1 MKNKLILFIICF
13 SLSYSFSQNYFIKY
27 INTEIEIDGVED
39 KLWSEVNGSS
49 DYWQWRPSD
58 SIKAKNQTNF
68 KALYDDE
75 NLYFL
80 IKSNISGDKFT
91 VYSLKRDFETAS
103 ADYVQLIFDTF
114 SDATNAFQ
122 FQTNHIGLKGDLL
135 VSNGN
140 RDPRLDRNKSWDA
153 IWYVESKLYDDFF
166 LTELKI
172 PLDQLYYG
180 NNSKKW
186 RFNMYRSDTNAQEH
200 SVWSKVPQNQS
211 IGNLAF
217 MGNLIFEEPL
227 GKQKKP
233 FVLIP
238 YINVLNG
245 KEFIHNNIV
254 KRNQAGVDIKI
265 PIANSLNL
273 DFTLNPDFS
282 QVEVDDRIV
291 NTSQWEIKLP
301 EKRQFFTQNSDLF
314 SDFGTSRDAQP
325 FFSRR
330 IGISSNKDGE
340 LIENKIISGIK
351 LSGKINDKTRI
362 GLLNILTDDD
372 IENEI
377 AQNNN
382 TLLTF
387 RKNVFN
393 GSNFSF
399 FFLNRESVK
408 EYSFLNN
415 KEKYNRVLGGEYNL
429 ASGDGK
435 WFGKAFVH
443 KSFRPSEINNKQNIS
458 SGIMITRN
466 TNKSLIMF
474 YSAYVGDDFR
484 SDLGYYRRYGM
495 YKFEPNYRFRIYPNN
510 PKIQEIE
517 LSHYAAWVFRT
528 ELENKYEGNIHYSQI
543 QLNYL
548 STSRLSFQRRQSKT
562 YLYYDFDPTR
572 SLNGK
577 PLPKN
582 NFYDYVDYIFSY
594 KSSSRNIFNIDSSV
608 SYGGFFNGNK
618 FSFYN
623 ELAFRR
629 QPIFNTSLKFNF
641 DSIKLPSPYS
651 SKDIW
656 LISPKFEFTFSKKT
670 FWTTY
675 IQYSSQSEDLGI
687 NSRLQFRFAPLSDLY
702 LVYNDNYY
710 ASNSI
715 LPRFRSINLK
725 LTYWF
730 NI

>member
-80 IKSNISGDKFT
+80 IKSNISGNKFT

-153 IWYVESKLYDDFF
+153 IWYVESKLYNDFF

-186 RFNMYRSDTNAQEH
+186 RFNMYRSDTNGQEH

-351 LSGKINDKTRI
+351 LSGKIKKQRI
-362 GLLNILTDDD
+362 
-372 IENEI
+372 
-377 AQNNN
+377 
-382 TLLTF
+382 
-387 RKNVFN
+387 N
-393 GSNFSF
+393 GS
-399 FFLNRESVK
+399 
-408 EYSFLNN
+408 
-415 KEKYNRVLGGEYNL
+415 
-429 ASGDGK
+429 
-435 WFGKAFVH
+435 
-443 KSFRPSEINNKQNIS
+443 
-458 SGIMITRN
+458 
-466 TNKSLIMF
+466 
-474 YSAYVGDDFR
+474 
-484 SDLGYYRRYGM
+484 
-495 YKFEPNYRFRIYPNN
+495 
-510 PKIQEIE
+510 
-517 LSHYAAWVFRT
+517 
-528 ELENKYEGNIHYSQI
+528 
-543 QLNYL
+543 
-548 STSRLSFQRRQSKT
+548 
-562 YLYYDFDPTR
+562 
-572 SLNGK
+572 
-577 PLPKN
+577 
-582 NFYDYVDYIFSY
+582 
-594 KSSSRNIFNIDSSV
+594 
-608 SYGGFFNGNK
+608 
-618 FSFYN
+618 
-623 ELAFRR
+623 
-629 QPIFNTSLKFNF
+629 
-641 DSIKLPSPYS
+641 
-651 SKDIW
+651 
-656 LISPKFEFTFSKKT
+656 
-670 FWTTY
+670 
-675 IQYSSQSEDLGI
+675 
-687 NSRLQFRFAPLSDLY
+687 
-702 LVYNDNYY
+702 
-710 ASNSI
+710 
-715 LPRFRSINLK
+715 
-725 LTYWF
+725 
-730 NI
+730 

>member
-153 IWYVESKLYDDFF
+153 IWYVESKLYNDFF

-186 RFNMYRSDTNAQEH
+186 RFNMYRSDTNGQEH

>member
-1 MKNKLILFIICF
+1 MKNKLILFVICF
-13 SLSYSFSQNYFIKY
+13 SLSYSFSQDYFIKY

-39 KLWSEVNGSS
+39 KLWSEVSKSS

-68 KALYDDE
+68 KALYDDK

-80 IKSNISGDKFT
+80 IKSNISGKKFT

-114 SDATNAFQ
+114 NDATNAFQ

-186 RFNMYRSDTNAQEH
+186 RFNMYRSDTNGQEH

-233 FVLIP
+233 VVLIP
-238 YINVLNG
+238 YINILNG
-245 KEFIHNNIV
+245 KEFIPNNKV
-254 KRNQAGVDIKI
+254 KRNQVGVDIKI

-340 LIENKIISGIK
+340 LIENKIISGIR
-351 LSGKINDKTRI
+351 LSGKINNKTRI

-443 KSFRPSEINNKQNIS
+443 KSFRPSEIDNKQNIS

-466 TNKSLIMF
+466 TKKSLIMF

-528 ELENKYEGNIHYSQI
+528 ELDNKYEGNIHYSQI
-543 QLNYL
+543 QLKYL

-594 KSSSRNIFNIDSSV
+594 KSSSRNIFNIDSSI

-715 LPRFRSINLK
+715 MPRFRSINLK